1 MGLKLEVRIKYFQ
14 FLSYNFPC
22 LSRDDFLPMYQLKGT
37 TLLAATNRESFKLS
51 SCFEWLTST

>member
-22 LSRDDFLPMYQLKGT
+22 LTRDEFLPMYQLKGT
-37 TLLAATNRESFKLS
+37 TLS
-51 SCFEWLTST
+51 SSN